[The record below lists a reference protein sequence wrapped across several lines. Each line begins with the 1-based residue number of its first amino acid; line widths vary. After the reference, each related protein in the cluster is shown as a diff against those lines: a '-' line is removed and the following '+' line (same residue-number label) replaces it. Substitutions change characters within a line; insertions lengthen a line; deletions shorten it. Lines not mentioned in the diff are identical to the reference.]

1 MQAWYLSE
9 ERFKNRIV
17 KDWERSGFNYN
28 AGNVNILRFSFRT
41 IMYWATLNN
50 DKVSKKNQVDIHPKL
65 F

>member
-17 KDWERSGFNYN
+17 KDWERNGFNYN
-28 AGNVNILRFSFRT
+28 AGNVNILRFAFRT

-50 DKVSKKNQVDIHPKL
+50 NKVSKKNQVDIHPKL